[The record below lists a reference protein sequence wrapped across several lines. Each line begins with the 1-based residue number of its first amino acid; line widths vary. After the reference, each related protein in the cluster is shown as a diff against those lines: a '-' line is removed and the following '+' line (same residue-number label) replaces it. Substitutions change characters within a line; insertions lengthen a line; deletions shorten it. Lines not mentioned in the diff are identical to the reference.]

1 MNAKMNFT
9 GKAKLTDEEFIL
21 FYDQLW
27 EMAPHKSM
35 NNEPTK
41 EEIFNRKK
49 IREEIYNNSNPA
61 IRENEVW
68 EYFPANLKYLVSS
81 EGRIKYE
88 VSDNVYELIK
98 QDDYDSSKPGYLV
111 LKPSKPLLKVN
122 KTRKAYVFVAMT
134 FLGKIEGDGYHVHH
148 IINNGYDCSTENLI
162 LLTASQHDAVHL
174 DRHLSRTDLIDF
186 LNERKQE
193 DEIKKHLTSYKLN
206 SLKTEKSGVWKGRY
220 KLPYILS
227 EQDKI
232 QNLIMKSY
240 PKEFQQ
246 LYLEQKDSLHSCF
259 AHLNSSQAL
268 CFNLFYPLVFCKR
281 LSVIN
286 SSITNNSSASF
297 EHVEED
303 SFETIQNNREK
314 TNFDFFINDKGTKY
328 FFEIKYTE
336 KNFGNVES
344 FNNND
349 RHDKKYNSY
358 YKGQVAKIAAREVS
372 EKDFFDNYQIWRNVC
387 HADIGIVYFIFLKD
401 RKSLEKRIRSIAAQ
415 CKNEYKKK
423 IKVLYIEDLVA
434 SCLKIQDENF
444 QKHYQE
450 FKKKYLIY

>member
-27 EMAPHKSM
+27 EKVPHKSL

-41 EEIFNRKK
+41 AEILKRKK
-49 IREEIYNNSNPA
+49 AREKIYNNSTPA

-68 EYFPANLKYLVSS
+68 EYFPGNMKYLVSS

-88 VSDNVYELIK
+88 VSDNIFELIQ

-111 LKPSKPLLKVN
+111 LKPSNTLLRVN
-122 KTRKAYVFVAMT
+122 KTRKSYVFVAMT

-162 LLTASQHDAVHL
+162 LLSASQHDAVHL
-174 DRHLSRTDLIDF
+174 DRHLSRAELIDF
-186 LNERKQE
+186 LKERSLE

-206 SLKTEKSGVWKGRY
+206 SLKTEKSGIWKGRY
-220 KLPYILS
+220 KLPHILS
-227 EQDKI
+227 EQDRI
-232 QNLIMKSY
+232 QNLIMLSY
-240 PKEFQQ
+240 PEEFKQ
-246 LYLEQKDSLHSCF
+246 LYLQQKDSLHSCF

-268 CFNLFYPLVFCKR
+268 CFNLFYPLVFCNR

-286 SSITNNSSASF
+286 STISNNSSASF
-297 EHVEED
+297 EHVEEG
-303 SFETIQNNREK
+303 SFEKINDYREK
-314 TNFDFFINDKGTKY
+314 TNFDFFINDNGKKY

-336 KNFGNVES
+336 KDFGNVES
-344 FNNND
+344 FAIND
-349 RHDKKYNSY
+349 GHDKKYNAY
-358 YKGQVAKIAAREVS
+358 YKGQIEKIAASDVS

-387 HADIGIVYFIFLKD
+387 HADIGMVYFVFLKD
-401 RKSLEKRIRSIAAQ
+401 RKSLEKSVNSIVSQ
-415 CKNEYKKK
+415 CKDEYKKK
-423 IKVLYIEDLVA
+423 INILYIEDLVA

-450 FKKKYLIY
+450 FKKKYLI